1 MISRVIKISLTL
13 ALQVRKCKTP
23 AQAASADCNPG
34 CHVGF
39 RIVLSIDLCC
49 LARRKYMFE
58 YIRSHLRYHKEN
70 HMSDCITA
78 FEYEGGIV
86 ALDSGMVWPLMTAC
100 YVLETDDAVALIEVG
115 SNASVERIL
124 KVLESRGRRPDE
136 VSHVVVTHV
145 HLDHAGGAGELVAR
159 MPNAQFVVHPY
170 GSRHMIDPSR
180 LEASTR
186 DVYGDEA
193 FDAMYGSL
201 KPISPERVLIMEDGD
216 SLEVG
221 SRPLTFMDSPG
232 HARHHFCIWDEQ
244 TRGWFTGDTFGISY
258 RQFDTESGAFIFPTT
273 TPVQF
278 DPEPLI
284 ASIDRM
290 MERSPDNMYLTH
302 FGRVQDVQRL
312 AEMEKKAI
320 QRLVEI
326 AEQHEGAENR
336 TRAIEVDMMEWLLAG
351 ALEHGVSLSES
362 AIREILQDDVVLN
375 TQGIEFWL
383 DHRAQAD

>member
-1 MISRVIKISLTL
+1 
-13 ALQVRKCKTP
+13 
-23 AQAASADCNPG
+23 
-34 CHVGF
+34 
-39 RIVLSIDLCC
+39 
-49 LARRKYMFE
+49 
-58 YIRSHLRYHKEN
+58 
-70 HMSDCITA
+70 
-78 FEYEGGIV
+78 
-86 ALDSGMVWPLMTAC
+86 
-100 YVLETDDAVALIEVG
+100 
-115 SNASVERIL
+115 
-124 KVLESRGRRPDE
+124 
-136 VSHVVVTHV
+136 
-145 HLDHAGGAGELVAR
+145 
-159 MPNAQFVVHPY
+159 
-170 GSRHMIDPSR
+170 
-180 LEASTR
+180 
-186 DVYGDEA
+186 
-193 FDAMYGSL
+193 
-201 KPISPERVLIMEDGD
+201 MEDGD

-326 AEQHEGAENR
+326 AEQHAGAENR
-336 TRAIEVDMMEWLLAG
+336 TRAIESDMMEWLLAG
-351 ALEHGVSLSES
+351 ALEHGVSLPES